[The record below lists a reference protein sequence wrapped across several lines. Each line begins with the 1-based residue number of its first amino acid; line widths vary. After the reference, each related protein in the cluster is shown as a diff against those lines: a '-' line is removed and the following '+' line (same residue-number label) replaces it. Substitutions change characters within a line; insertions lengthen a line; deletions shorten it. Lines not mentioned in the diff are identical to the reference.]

1 MSLMLIPAVTWDTAI
16 IAAGGFAV
24 LLFVL
29 MAVGSLFSKFYR
41 KVGPEEA
48 IVTSGQ
54 GGLRAASGE
63 GTWVI
68 PVLHRAEH
76 MDLSVKRIEIHRKG
90 ESGLIC
96 KDNIRADIEVAFFVR
111 VNNTKEA
118 ILAVAQSLG
127 CKRASDRQALVEL
140 FDAKFSEALKTV
152 GKHFEFVE
160 LFVERD
166 KFKEQILKVIGTDLN
181 GYVLDDCAIDYL
193 EQTPVEKLNLNNIL
207 DAEGIKKITE
217 LTAREHMR
225 SNEIAREKEKVIK
238 KQDVE
243 AAEAIY
249 QLEKQRVEAQE
260 KQKREIASIT
270 SREEAE
276 AAKIREE
283 ERLRAESARI
293 RTEEE
298 LQVAEQ
304 NKDRQIVVARKS
316 KERTEAVETERVEKD
331 RLLEVTERER
341 VVGLAAIAKEREIE
355 AEKRDIQEVIRE
367 RVSVERTVV
376 EEQQR
381 IKDTEEFAAAD
392 RLKRV
397 TVTHAEQEAEQQLVM
412 KVKEA
417 EAAKKAAE
425 LHAEQLVIEAEAQ
438 KKSAEREMASTK
450 MLAEAKQ
457 AQHAAQGLAEA
468 QVITAKADALERQ
481 GTAEAEVLKLKFVSE
496 AEGIREKAEAMKLFD
511 GVGKEHEEFKL
522 RLNKDKDIEIAAID
536 AQRQIAD
543 AQSRIVG
550 EALKSAKIDIV
561 GGESTFFEKIVDS
574 ITSGK
579 RIDRMVMGSRTLT
592 DVKETFFDGN
602 GEHFESQL
610 RQFVGRF
617 NMSFDDIK
625 DLSIAAL
632 VGRMISM
639 AGDDGEKGQ
648 LKRLLD
654 TIRGSGSADKRVSSL
669 GLNREPVQN

>member
-1 MSLMLIPAVTWDTAI
+1 MPIPAATME
-16 IAAGGFAV
+16 IAGLIALAVAGAFFV
-24 LLFVL
+24 LL
-29 MAVGSLFSKFYR
+29 AVGSLFSKFYR

-48 IVTSGQ
+48 IVISGK

-68 PVLHRAEH
+68 PVLHRAEQ

-118 ILAVAQSLG
+118 FLQVAQSLG
-127 CKRASDRQALVEL
+127 CRRASDRPALIEL

-193 EQTPVEKLNLNNIL
+193 KQTPVEKLNLNNIL

-260 KQKREIASIT
+260 KQKREIAAIT
-270 SREEAE
+270 AREEAE

-298 LQVAEQ
+298 LQVADE
-304 NKDRQIVVARKS
+304 NKNRQIVVARKS

-341 VVGLAAIAKEREIE
+341 VVGLASIAKEKEIE
-355 AEKRDIQEVIRE
+355 GEKRNIQEVIRE

-438 KKSAEREMASTK
+438 KKSAEREMAAAK

-457 AQHAAQGLAEA
+457 AEHAADGLAEA

-511 GVGKEHEEFKL
+511 GVGKDHEEFKL

-592 DVKETFFDGN
+592 DVKDTFFDGN

-654 TIRGSGSADKRVSSL
+654 TIRGSGSAEKRVSSL
-669 GLNREPVQN
+669 GLNREVVKN

>member
-1 MSLMLIPAVTWDTAI
+1 MMPIPAVTVEI
-16 IAAGGFAV
+16 LYISAAAV
-24 LLFVL
+24 VAALFIL
-29 MAVGSLFSKFYR
+29 FSIGSLFSKFYR

-48 IVTSGQ
+48 IVISGK

-111 VNNTKEA
+111 VNNSKEA
-118 ILAVAQSLG
+118 ILQVAQSLG
-127 CKRASDRQALVEL
+127 CRRASDRNALVEL

-152 GKHFEFVE
+152 GKHFDFVE

-166 KFKEQILKVIGTDLN
+166 KFKEQILKVLGTDLN
-181 GYVLDDCAIDYL
+181 GYILDDCAIDYL

-243 AAEAIY
+243 VAEAIY

-260 KQKREIASIT
+260 KQKREIAAIT

-341 VVGLAAIAKEREIE
+341 VVGLAAIAKEKEIE
-355 AEKRDIQEVIRE
+355 GEKRDIQEVIRE

-381 IKDTEEFAAAD
+381 IKDTEEFASAD
-392 RLKRV
+392 RVKRV
-397 TVTHAEQEAEQQLVM
+397 AVTKAEQEAEQQLVM

-417 EAAKKAAE
+417 EASKRAAE
-425 LHAEQLVIEAEAQ
+425 LHSDQIVIEAEAQ
-438 KKSAEREMASTK
+438 KKSAERELAATK
-450 MLAEAKQ
+450 MQAEGKQ
-457 AQHAAQGLAEA
+457 AQHAAEGLAEA

-536 AQRQIAD
+536 AQRHIAD

-579 RIDRMVMGSRTLT
+579 RIDRMVEGSRTLS
-592 DVKETFFDGN
+592 DVKETFFNGD
-602 GEHFESQL
+602 GEHFQTQL

-625 DLSIAAL
+625 DLSVAAL

-639 AGDDGEKGQ
+639 AGDDSEKGQ

-654 TIRGSGSADKRVSSL
+654 TVRGSGSADKRVSSL
-669 GLNREPVQN
+669 GLNREPAKN